1 MATTVLAL
9 FKDAGEAEAA
19 VRALRSAHFES
30 ARLGIVHAGDAHV
43 PRFGWYAFI
52 GSVAGTVG
60 GALLGLL
67 AGVLLAGVLPGWS
80 AMLSGGWFAVLM
92 LVLGGAA
99 TGIVAG
105 LLISQS
111 IARQGSLYYEEEASA
126 GRTLVSVHAEQDLV
140 EVARRILLDEGA
152 FEAAPLDTPTTKAS

>member
-80 AMLSGGWFAVLM
+80 AALSGGFAVLM
-92 LVLGGAA
+92 LALGGAA
-99 TGIVAG
+99 TGVVAG

>member
-1 MATTVLAL
+1 MCLQLRRDPTKEVRMAKTVGELMTRDPVLLEPTATV
-9 FKDAGEAEAA
+9 KDAGEAEAA

-80 AMLSGGWFAVLM
+80 AALSGGWFAVLM
-92 LVLGGAA
+92 LALGGAA
-99 TGIVAG
+99 TGVVAG

-126 GRTLVSVHAEQDLV
+126 G
-140 EVARRILLDEGA
+140 
-152 FEAAPLDTPTTKAS
+152 

>member
-52 GSVAGTVG
+52 GSVAGTPPCWFTEDAMRFDVG
-60 GALLGLL
+60 QNRFALPPLL
-67 AGVLLAGVLPGWS
+67 
-80 AMLSGGWFAVLM
+80 
-92 LVLGGAA
+92 
-99 TGIVAG
+99 TK
-105 LLISQS
+105 SQV
-111 IARQGSLYYEEEASA
+111 
-126 GRTLVSVHAEQDLV
+126 TV
-140 EVARRILLDEGA
+140 
-152 FEAAPLDTPTTKAS
+152 

>member
-60 GALLGLL
+60 GAL
-67 AGVLLAGVLPGWS
+67 PG
-80 AMLSGGWFAVLM
+80 
-92 LVLGGAA
+92 
-99 TGIVAG
+99 
-105 LLISQS
+105 
-111 IARQGSLYYEEEASA
+111 
-126 GRTLVSVHAEQDLV
+126 LVSLVPELENEQRPQLLSV
-140 EVARRILLDEGA
+140 IPRAGQVIPHQPPHRLGIEQPLAAQARGRQHRLQLL
-152 FEAAPLDTPTTKAS
+152 P